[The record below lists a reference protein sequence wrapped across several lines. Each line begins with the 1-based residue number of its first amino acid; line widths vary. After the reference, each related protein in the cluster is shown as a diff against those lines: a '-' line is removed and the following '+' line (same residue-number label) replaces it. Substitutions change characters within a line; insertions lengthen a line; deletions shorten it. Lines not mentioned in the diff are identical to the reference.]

1 MKKYTFKNLLI
12 CLYICIVVYL
22 CFGYFY
28 DSPLKAMGVYEFINN
43 YFGRSIFIIAIIL
56 IIDFF
61 GLFIKCKKKKG
72 IFNVRFV
79 FLIILILT
87 STSIYFAN
95 EIGIPFE
102 KVVARPEQLRELTE
116 IGLYKYKIGLF
127 CVFLLD
133 WLFDKVMGFYIYVV
147 GYILLGISLFFLF
160 AKAVR
165 ISIMWVV
172 KTIRKKQR
180 ERRERKLYEE
190 QKRLEEYYRRIE
202 EEKEIAK
209 QKQLELEA
217 QIEKERIIMESMS
230 DEISD
235 DELEE
240 QDIDDVSE
248 EIKDDENLDDSDK
261 DNELETSHVDEGTE
275 TEDGELDQSKNSTD
289 EVTSNDEETEEKLD
303 EKFKEGDLDENSQ
316 TEDADSDV
324 HRENETP
331 QDLQS
336 ETEDVNEKD
345 LEENDLED
353 KNIDNKESDGESDN
367 DLENDKKNR
376 EFEHK
381 EKDSS
386 ETQESET
393 STDEEVTSEEVED
406 ELEKIK
412 ELAQEKEEKADDT
425 SL

>member
-87 STSIYFAN
+87 STSIYFAK

-127 CVFLLD
+127 FVFLLD
-133 WLFDKVMGFYIYVV
+133 WLFDKAMGFYIYIV

-172 KTIRKKQR
+172 KTIKRKQR
-180 ERRERKLYEE
+180 ERLERKLYEE
-190 QKRLEEYYRRIE
+190 QKELEERYRRIE
-202 EEKEIAK
+202 EEKEIK
-209 QKQLELEA
+209 RQKQLELEA

-240 QDIDDVSE
+240 QHIDDVSE
-248 EIKDDENLDDSDK
+248 EIKSDEEIEASDRDEELEKSQDDESIESEEDK
-261 DNELETSHVDEGTE
+261 IDGDE
-275 TEDGELDQSKNSTD
+275 KSTD
-289 EVTSNDEETEEKLD
+289 EVTSCDEETEENMD
-303 EKFKEGDLDENSQ
+303 GES
-316 TEDADSDV
+316 
-324 HRENETP
+324 
-331 QDLQS
+331 
-336 ETEDVNEKD
+336 NEKD
-345 LEENDLED
+345 LDGNSQKEEQSFEKED
-353 KNIDNKESDGESDN
+353 KSEDSDVESDN
-367 DLENDKKNR
+367 DSEKDLKNR

-381 EKDSS
+381 EKNSS
-386 ETQESET
+386 ENQESET
-393 STDEEVTSEEVED
+393 STDEEIISEEVED

-412 ELAQEKEEKADDT
+412 KLAQEKEEKADDT